1 MKEEVLK
8 VTSPEEY
15 AALIKPIVEAE
26 RSDPGELV
34 TLPKTKAVV
43 RLRRVDLEGEAL
55 TGGIPLSLVAAARNL
70 TTEAEDA
77 DAKSETASAEDIE
90 NAAENVKGLIFMRQT
105 VVENCLE
112 PTIGQD
118 VTGRVCFMSE
128 GRAIARVHK
137 ADFLYMFDWISGQEG
152 NDGLKRFRNRKERRA
167 SAAKSRRKTL
177 RSETVGS
184 PEGQPASA

>member
-1 MKEEVLK
+1 MTEQLK

-15 AALIKPIVEAE
+15 AALVKPIVEAE
-26 RSDPGELV
+26 RADPGELV

-55 TGGIPLSLVAAARNL
+55 TGGIPLSLVAAARDV
-70 TTEAEDA
+70 TTEAEEA
-77 DAKSETASAEDIE
+77 DVAAERISEEDME

-112 PTIGQD
+112 PKIGQD

-167 SAAKSRRKTL
+167 SASQSRSKAL
-177 RSETVGS
+177 RPRSVGANK
-184 PEGQPASA
+184 GQPASA